1 MKLKEEASFG
11 SVVKRIENQ
20 QEQIDML
27 IELANN
33 LTENLVSIQKSVKYY
48 DKKLEKVISLQQI
61 VCQRLDYIEN
71 FLDQNFG
78 GQDTDQDKEERI
90 IN

>member
-33 LTENLVSIQKSVKYY
+33 LTEREGDRQKF
-48 DKKLEKVISLQQI
+48 DKTIENVISLQKI

-71 FLDQNFG
+71 FLDQSFG
-78 GQDTDQDKEERI
+78 ENDEERI

>member
-1 MKLKEEASFG
+1 MNK
-11 SVVKRIENQ
+11 Q

-33 LTENLVSIQKSVKYY
+33 LTESVVELQKYN
-48 DKKLEKVISLQQI
+48 KKIEKVVTLQKI
-61 VCQRLDYIEN
+61 VCQRLDYIED
-71 FLDQNFG
+71 FLDKNFG
-78 GQDTDQDKEERI
+78 IEEKEEERI

>member
-1 MKLKEEASFG
+1 MYMNK
-11 SVVKRIENQ
+11 Q

-33 LTENLVSIQKSVKYY
+33 LTESVVELQQYN
-48 DKKLEKVISLQQI
+48 KKIEKVISLQKI
-61 VCQRLDYIEN
+61 VCQRLDYIED
-71 FLDQNFG
+71 FLDKNFG
-78 GQDTDQDKEERI
+78 ERENEEERI

>member
-1 MKLKEEASFG
+1 MYMNKQE
-11 SVVKRIENQ
+11 Q
-20 QEQIDML
+20 QEQINML

-33 LTENLVSIQKSVKYY
+33 LTESVVELQKYN
-48 DKKLEKVISLQQI
+48 KKIEKVVALQKI
-61 VCQRLDYIEN
+61 ICQRLDYIEN

-78 GQDTDQDKEERI
+78 ERAEDEEERI

>member
-1 MKLKEEASFG
+1 MKLEK
-11 SVVKRIENQ
+11 
-20 QEQIDML
+20 QIDML
-27 IELANN
+27 TELANN

-78 GQDTDQDKEERI
+78 GKDKDQDKEERI

>member
-1 MKLKEEASFG
+1 MYMNK
-11 SVVKRIENQ
+11 Q

-33 LTENLVSIQKSVKYY
+33 LTESVVELQKYN
-48 DKKLEKVISLQQI
+48 KKIEKVVALQKI

-78 GQDTDQDKEERI
+78 KEEDEEERI

>member
-1 MKLKEEASFG
+1 MNKQE
-11 SVVKRIENQ
+11 Q
-20 QEQIDML
+20 QEQINML

-33 LTENLVSIQKSVKYY
+33 LTESVVALQKYN
-48 DKKLEKVISLQQI
+48 KKIEKVVALQKI

-78 GQDTDQDKEERI
+78 TNVDEDEERI

>member
-1 MKLKEEASFG
+1 MKLKE
-11 SVVKRIENQ
+11 Q
-20 QEQIDML
+20 QEKIDML

-33 LTENLVSIQKSVKYY
+33 LTENLVSIQTSVKYY
-48 DKKLEKVISLQQI
+48 DKKLEKVISLQKI

-78 GQDTDQDKEERI
+78 GQDKDQDKEERI

>member
-1 MKLKEEASFG
+1 MKFKE
-11 SVVKRIENQ
+11 Q
-20 QEQIDML
+20 QEDINML

-48 DKKLEKVISLQQI
+48 DKKIENLVSLQQI
-61 VCQRLDYIEN
+61 VCKRLDYIEN

-78 GQDTDQDKEERI
+78 GQDKDQDKDEKRI

>member
-1 MKLKEEASFG
+1 MYMNK
-11 SVVKRIENQ
+11 Q

-33 LTENLVSIQKSVKYY
+33 LTESVVELQKYN
-48 DKKLEKVISLQQI
+48 KKIEKVISLQKI
-61 VCQRLDYIEN
+61 VCQRLDYIED
-71 FLDQNFG
+71 FLDKNFG
-78 GQDTDQDKEERI
+78 IEEKEEERI

>member
-1 MKLKEEASFG
+1 MKLEK
-11 SVVKRIENQ
+11 
-20 QEQIDML
+20 QIDML
-27 IELANN
+27 TELANN
-33 LTENLVSIQKSVKYY
+33 LTENLFSIQKSVKYY
-48 DKKLEKVISLQQI
+48 DKKLEKVISLQKI

-78 GQDTDQDKEERI
+78 GKDKDQDKEERI

>member
-1 MKLKEEASFG
+1 MNKQE
-11 SVVKRIENQ
+11 Q
-20 QEQIDML
+20 QEQINML

-33 LTENLVSIQKSVKYY
+33 LTESVVELQKYN
-48 DKKLEKVISLQQI
+48 KKIEKVVALQKI
-61 VCQRLDYIEN
+61 VCQRLDYIET

-78 GQDTDQDKEERI
+78 EGREEDEEERI

>member
-1 MKLKEEASFG
+1 MKHT
-11 SVVKRIENQ
+11 VRIEIGLLQLRLEEQ
-20 QEQIDML
+20 QKKINML
-27 IELANN
+27 IELVNN
-33 LTENLVSIQKSVKYY
+33 LVEREGERQIY
-48 DKKLEKVISLQQI
+48 DKKISPVIDLQKI

-78 GQDTDQDKEERI
+78 EREEDDEERI

>member
-20 QEQIDML
+20 QEQINML
-27 IELANN
+27 IELTNN
-33 LTENLVSIQKSVKYY
+33 LTEREGDRQKF
-48 DKKLEKVISLQQI
+48 DKTIENVISLQKI
-61 VCQRLDYIEN
+61 VCQRLDYIED
-71 FLDQNFG
+71 FLDQSFG
-78 GQDTDQDKEERI
+78 ENDEERI

>member
-1 MKLKEEASFG
+1 MKLEK
-11 SVVKRIENQ
+11 
-20 QEQIDML
+20 QIDML
-27 IELANN
+27 TELANN

-48 DKKLEKVISLQQI
+48 DKKIENLVSLQQI

-78 GQDTDQDKEERI
+78 EREEDEEERI

>member
-1 MKLKEEASFG
+1 MKHTIK
-11 SVVKRIENQ
+11 IEIGLLQLRLEKQ

-27 IELANN
+27 IEIINN
-33 LTENLVSIQKSVKYY
+33 LTEREGDRQKY
-48 DKKLEKVISLQQI
+48 DKKIFPVIDLQKI
-61 VCQRLDYIEN
+61 VCQRLDYIED

-78 GQDTDQDKEERI
+78 KEEDEEERI

>member
-1 MKLKEEASFG
+1 MKLKE
-11 SVVKRIENQ
+11 Q
-20 QEQIDML
+20 QEKIDML

-33 LTENLVSIQKSVKYY
+33 LTENLVSIQTSVKYY
-48 DKKLEKVISLQQI
+48 DKKLEKVVSLQQI

-78 GQDTDQDKEERI
+78 GQDKDQDKEERI

>member
-1 MKLKEEASFG
+1 MYMNK
-11 SVVKRIENQ
+11 Q

-27 IELANN
+27 IELTNN
-33 LTENLVSIQKSVKYY
+33 LTESVVELQKYN
-48 DKKLEKVISLQQI
+48 KKIEKVVALQKI

-78 GQDTDQDKEERI
+78 IREEDEEERI

>member
-1 MKLKEEASFG
+1 MYMNKQEHIL
-11 SVVKRIENQ
+11 

-33 LTENLVSIQKSVKYY
+33 LTESVVELQKYN
-48 DKKLEKVISLQQI
+48 KKIEKVVALQKI
-61 VCQRLDYIEN
+61 VCQRLDYIED
-71 FLDQNFG
+71 FLDKNFG
-78 GQDTDQDKEERI
+78 TEEKEEERI